1 MSIAESKTFTPAD
14 LLKMP
19 DGNRYELV
27 DGQLVETTMSLWSS
41 YVAGNADYF
50 LRSFCRTAGSAWVLP
65 EGTTYQCFPSAPGQ
79 VRKPDVSVIR
89 VERLSIA
96 EAREGGHVTLVP
108 DVMVEVVSPH
118 DNALNVQEKI
128 EEYLQAGVPLIWV
141 IYPETQT
148 VYAYQGGAV
157 KLLHAQD
164 DLTGNDVLPGFVCP
178 VAELFRPP
186 AKAR

>member
-1 MSIAESKTFTPAD
+1 MSTVDKTYTPAD

-27 DGQLVETTMSLWSS
+27 DGQLVETTISLWSS

-50 LRSFCRTAGSAWVLP
+50 LRSYCRSGGTGWVLP
-65 EGTTYQCFPSAPGQ
+65 EGTTYQCFQLSPGK

-96 EAREGGHVTLVP
+96 EAQREGHVTMAP
-108 DVMVEVVSPH
+108 DVAVEVISPN
-118 DNALNVQEKI
+118 DVASEVQEKV
-128 EEYLQAGVPLIWV
+128 EDYLQAGVALLWV
-141 IYPETQT
+141 IYPESKT
-148 VYAYQGGAV
+148 VYVYHRGNV
-157 KLLHAQD
+157 KVLHEHD
-164 DLTGNDVLPGFVCP
+164 ELSGEELLPGFSCRI
-178 VAELFRPP
+178 AELFRPP